1 VQRRQKFFGIWL
13 LSILGLSAPA
23 LAQDRAT
30 LSWGYN
36 SYGMPGL
43 IDMPTAFS
51 NPDAELATTV
61 SSFADQTRTV
71 LAFQISDRL
80 SAAFR
85 YSMLYNLRPT
95 PDPNGQIYD
104 FIFDRS
110 FSLQY
115 RLRDETDYL
124 PAFAIGLN
132 DIVGTGIY
140 AGEYV
145 VATKTIMPSLRATA
159 GLGWG
164 RYGGVGGFSNPLGF
178 LGDSFKDRDTTTQ
191 QAGGFAPDTWF
202 HGDAAFFGGLEWM
215 ANDRTRVILEFSSD
229 DYARE
234 DGPAFDRK
242 SSVNIGVA
250 WQANDKTTI
259 AANYLY
265 GSEIG
270 LRVTHAFS
278 PKRSNHGSGREA
290 APPPILP
297 RDAAAAASWG
307 EVNSDAF
314 RDRLSRGLAE
324 QGLTLEGL
332 EIAGRRVSVGI
343 RNERY
348 GMASEALG
356 RAARVLTRTTPAE
369 AEVFEIVLTDKGMP
383 VTSVVLRRPDLERLE
398 FHPVAPDL
406 LRVGT
411 IIQDAP
417 DRLPDMGLAYPRLD
431 YGLAPYLIPSLFDP
445 DSPLRAD
452 VGLALTGRFE
462 PLPGLVLSG
471 RVHQK
476 VAGTLNEGD
485 RPSTSVLPH
494 VRSDAYL
501 YYKEADT
508 TLQELT
514 AAYYFRPGENL
525 FGRVTAG
532 YLETMYGGVSA
543 ELLWKPQNSALALGA
558 EVNYVKQRDFDQL
571 FGFQD
576 YDVATGHLSAYY
588 EFGGGYT
595 GQIDI
600 GRYLAGDK
608 GATLALN
615 REFDNGWKVG
625 AFATLTDVSS
635 EDFGEGSFDKGIR
648 LTIPLDWA
656 TGRADRLR
664 LDTVIRPVLRD
675 GGARVTVPGRLYDTV
690 RGLQATELDASWGRF
705 WR

>member
-1 VQRRQKFFGIWL
+1 MQRRQKFFGIWL
-13 LSILGLSAPA
+13 LSVLGLSAPA

-51 NPDAELATTV
+51 NPDAELATTI

-71 LAFQISDRL
+71 LTFQISDRL
-80 SAAFR
+80 TAAFR
-85 YSMLYNLRPT
+85 YSLLYDLRYV
-95 PDPNGQIYD
+95 PDPASPAYT
-104 FIFDRS
+104 FLFDRS

-115 RLRDETDYL
+115 RIRDETDHL
-124 PAFAIGLN
+124 PAVAIGMN
-132 DIVGTGIY
+132 DLVGTGVY
-140 AGEYV
+140 SGEYV
-145 VATKTIMPSLRATA
+145 VATKALTPKLRATV

-164 RYGGVGGFSNPLGF
+164 RYGGVGSFSNPLGF
-178 LGDSFKDRDTTTQ
+178 IDDSFDYRPTEMN
-191 QAGGFAPDTWF
+191 QAGSFAPDTWF

-234 DGPAFDRK
+234 DGHAFDRK

-270 LRVTHAFS
+270 LQVTHAFN
-278 PKRSNHGSGREA
+278 PKRSNHGSGRA
-290 APPPILP
+290 PSPPPILP

-307 EVNSDAF
+307 EVDSDAF
-314 RDRLSRGLAE
+314 RNGLSRELAE
-324 QGLTLEGL
+324 QGLALEGF

-348 GMASEALG
+348 SITSEALG

-369 AEVFEIVLTDKGMP
+369 AEVFEIVLTDKGIP
-383 VTSVVLRRPDLERLE
+383 VTSVVLRRQDLERLE

-411 IIQDAP
+411 VIKDAP
-417 DRLPDMGLAYPRLD
+417 DRLPDTGLAYPRLE
-431 YGLAPYLIPSLFDP
+431 YGLAPYLTPSLFDP

-452 VGLALTGRFE
+452 IGLVLSGRFE
-462 PLPGLVLSG
+462 PLPGLILSS

-476 VAGTLNEGD
+476 LAGTLDEGD

-501 YYKEADT
+501 YYKGADT

-514 AAYYFRPGENL
+514 ATYYFRPDENL

-543 ELLWKPQNSALALGA
+543 ELLWKPQNSALALGV

-576 YDVATGHLSAYY
+576 YNVATGHLSAYY

-635 EDFGEGSFDKGIR
+635 EDFGEGAFDKGIR
-648 LTIPLDWA
+648 LTIPVDWA
-656 TGRADRLR
+656 TGQADRLR